1 MAYSILFTKRA
12 DRDYADVPK
21 GPIRELD
28 RILDVLKDD
37 PFPAG
42 CRKLRGCDRLW
53 RVRFSGSWRVVY
65 HVDTRVAEI
74 TVARIFPRALGYER
88 ALRGLK

>member
-1 MAYSILFTKRA
+1 VAHRILFTKRA
-12 DRDYADVPK
+12 DRDYADVPD
-21 GPIRELD
+21 GPVRELD
-28 RILDVLKDD
+28 RILDAFKDD

-42 CRKLRGCDRLW
+42 CRKFRGYDRLW
-53 RVRFSGSWRVVY
+53 RIRFSGSWRAVY
-65 HVDTRVAEI
+65 HVDARVTEI

>member
-1 MAYSILFTKRA
+1 VAHRILFTKRA

-28 RILDVLKDD
+28 KILDGLRGD

-42 CRKLRGCDRLW
+42 CRKLRGYGELW
-53 RVRFSGSWRVVY
+53 RVRFGSSWRVVY
-65 HVDTRVAEI
+65 HVDARAAEVTI
-74 TVARIFPRALGYER
+74 ARIFPRALGYER

>member
-1 MAYSILFTKRA
+1 LAHPILFTKRA
-12 DRDYADVPK
+12 ARDYADLPD
-21 GPIRELD
+21 GPVRELD
-28 RILDVLKDD
+28 IVLDHLKDD

-42 CRKLRGCDRLW
+42 CRKLRGYDRLW
-53 RVRFSGSWRVVY
+53 RIRFSGTWRVVY
-65 HVDTRVAEI
+65 HVSGRAADV

>member
-1 MAYSILFTKRA
+1 MAHRILFTKRA
-12 DRDYADVPK
+12 DREYADVPK

-28 RILDVLKDD
+28 KILDGLGDD

-42 CRKLRGCDRLW
+42 CRKLRGYGDLW

-65 HVDTRVAEI
+65 HVDARAAEVTI
-74 TVARIFPRALGYER
+74 ARIFPRALGYER